1 MIVVLTAPGHG
12 YTLKSLVDG
21 SFGFPV
27 PQIRIV
33 SYTDYLKAGNV
44 PVSRATHVFT
54 DIERLSPKL
63 LRAAADLSSL

>member
-27 PQIRIV
+27 QQLRGV
-33 SYTDYLKAGNV
+33 SYSD
-44 PVSRATHVFT
+44 
-54 DIERLSPKL
+54 
-63 LRAAADLSSL
+63 